1 MIKNKYTGILIFST
15 VMLYL
20 CVAML
25 GICIV
30 THHKGIMLAIGN
42 VVIYGVTTRI
52 WFDRWKSNRVPK
64 RLADCME
71 ITDRD
76 IQQIMSKLTIKTDE
90 ESE

>member
-1 MIKNKYTGILIFST
+1 MIKNKYTSILLFSI
-15 VMLYL
+15 VMLCL

-25 GICIV
+25 GICIA
-30 THHKGIMLAIGN
+30 THHKGIILAIGN
-42 VVIYGVTTRI
+42 VAGYGVLTVI
-52 WFDRWKSNRVPK
+52 WFNRWKSNRVPK

-76 IQQIMSKLTIKTDE
+76 IQQIMSRITIKTDE